1 MRGDGGRFIREHP
14 VVLILLIAVPVC
26 LAAGLATGISGLLG
40 GKEGL
45 PGYISSWV
53 WRLAVSLGILDTVL
67 YMVIRGMNAGRR
79 KGASAVRTVF
89 MALGAAACLLLVIWL
104 FQAPIRDIPYLAS
117 PESIYVRQS
126 SYDVSSGKSPGC
138 YCVEGISAEG
148 EEVRFE
154 VNRSTYREGKA
165 LLKENPGMFM
175 KIDYLPCT
183 DVVMELDYEDD
194 LDRAAYQDKVSPELS
209 DTPESFQ
216 VQIGRDVF
224 TVPVAV
230 SSLRE
235 KGWDFVS
242 QEEAN
247 TMVASVFAP
256 GESRFEDHPLIH
268 LINERGQ
275 SITVFV
281 RNTTEHDA
289 PVQDCMADVISL
301 SNDNLEYEG
310 IDVFLPGGLILSWSG
325 REKMA
330 EQYGEPDETNKLGDH
345 QTEYTYHLFGEE
357 YGHRIRL
364 GYGPNNLLH
373 SIWIENWIETDQ

>member
-1 MRGDGGRFIREHP
+1 MHRDGSRFMREHP
-14 VVLILLIAVPVC
+14 VALIALIITAVC
-26 LAAGLATGISGLLG
+26 LAIGLSIGVSGFLG
-40 GKEGL
+40 GKEGIS
-45 PGYISSWV
+45 GYISSWA
-53 WRLAVSLGILDTVL
+53 WRLGLSFTALSAAVYILV
-67 YMVIRGMNAGRR
+67 RGMNANSQKGR
-79 KGASAVRTVF
+79 SIVRTAL
-89 MALGAAACLLLVIWL
+89 MALGVAVCLLLVIWL
-104 FQAPIRDIPYLAS
+104 LQAPIRDIPYLMA
-117 PESIYVRQS
+117 PEDTYVRQL
-126 SYDVSSGKSPGC
+126 SYDVSSGESSDS
-138 YCVEGISAEG
+138 YYVEGVNIEG
-148 EEVRFE
+148 KEVSFS
-154 VNRSTYREGKA
+154 VNRFTYRKGKE
-165 LLKENPGMFM
+165 LLEENPGVIM
-175 KIDYLPCT
+175 KIDYLPHT
-183 DVVMELDYEDD
+183 DVVMELDYKEN
-194 LDRAAYQDKVSPELS
+194 LDRSVYQDRISPELS
-209 DTPESFQ
+209 DNPESFQ
-216 VQIGRDVF
+216 IQIGQDVI

>member
-1 MRGDGGRFIREHP
+1 MRGDGSRFIREHP
-14 VVLILLIAVPVC
+14 VVLILLVAVPVC

-45 PGYISSWV
+45 PGYISS
-53 WRLAVSLGILDTVL
+53 
-67 YMVIRGMNAGRR
+67 
-79 KGASAVRTVF
+79 
-89 MALGAAACLLLVIWL
+89 
-104 FQAPIRDIPYLAS
+104 
-117 PESIYVRQS
+117 
-126 SYDVSSGKSPGC
+126 YDVSSGESPGC

-247 TMVASVFAP
+247 TMVASVFAS

-268 LINERGQ
+268 LVNERGQ

-310 IDVFLPGGLILSWSG
+310 IDVFLPGGLILS
-325 REKMA
+325 
-330 EQYGEPDETNKLGDH
+330 
-345 QTEYTYHLFGEE
+345 
-357 YGHRIRL
+357 
-364 GYGPNNLLH
+364 
-373 SIWIENWIETDQ
+373 

>member
-1 MRGDGGRFIREHP
+1 MHRDGSRFMREHP
-14 VVLILLIAVPVC
+14 VALIALIITAVC
-26 LAAGLATGISGLLG
+26 LAIGLSIGVSGFLG
-40 GKEGL
+40 GKEGIS
-45 PGYISSWV
+45 GYISSWA
-53 WRLAVSLGILDTVL
+53 WRLGLSFTALSAAVYILV
-67 YMVIRGMNAGRR
+67 RGMNANSQKGR
-79 KGASAVRTVF
+79 SIVRTAL

-104 FQAPIRDIPYLAS
+104 LQAPIRDIPYLAS
-117 PESIYVRQS
+117 PESTYVRQS
-126 SYDVSSGKSPGC
+126 SYDMSSGESPGC

-183 DVVMELDYEDD
+183 DVVMELDYEDN

-247 TMVASVFAP
+247 TMVAS
-256 GESRFEDHPLIH
+256 
-268 LINERGQ
+268 
-275 SITVFV
+275 
-281 RNTTEHDA
+281 
-289 PVQDCMADVISL
+289 VQDCMADVISL